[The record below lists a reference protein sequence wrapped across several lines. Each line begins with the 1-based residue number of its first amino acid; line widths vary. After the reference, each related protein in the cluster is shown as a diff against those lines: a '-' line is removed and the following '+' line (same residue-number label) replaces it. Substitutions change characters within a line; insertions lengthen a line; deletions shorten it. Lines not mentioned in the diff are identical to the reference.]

1 MSVGNLNPLSGQ
13 QLAAI
18 MFRDEN
24 RVLTRIRRT
33 LQHNHIRSAH
43 KLRDNINTV
52 YVLGHI
58 SRRSPPPVTPLVA
71 AISRQSDR
79 VKTRIR
85 SDGDRAQR
93 LAWTVEAMTCTL
105 PLEPWKA
112 TLTNAE
118 VLRTTPGGKT
128 SAWRQHS
135 EALGLTV
142 GAERKVHAEETSNPK
157 SVYRF
162 VMQGVLR

>member
-1 MSVGNLNPLSGQ
+1 
-13 QLAAI
+13 
-18 MFRDEN
+18 
-24 RVLTRIRRT
+24 
-33 LQHNHIRSAH
+33 
-43 KLRDNINTV
+43 
-52 YVLGHI
+52 
-58 SRRSPPPVTPLVA
+58 
-71 AISRQSDR
+71 
-79 VKTRIR
+79 
-85 SDGDRAQR
+85 
-93 LAWTVEAMTCTL
+93 MTCTL

-128 SAWRQHS
+128 SACRQHS